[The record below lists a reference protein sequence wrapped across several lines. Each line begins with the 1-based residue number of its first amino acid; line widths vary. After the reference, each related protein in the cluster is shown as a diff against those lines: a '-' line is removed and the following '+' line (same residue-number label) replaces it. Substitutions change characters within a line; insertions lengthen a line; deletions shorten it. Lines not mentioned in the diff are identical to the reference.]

1 MRWVRICGGS
11 GERNRKGR
19 LPRASYGVPGIR
31 GEAGARISQPWLK
44 TVAEISRLR
53 SRGITYRHLR
63 KVPLPCLTE
72 SRLAKN
78 RCALEQQFSQVT
90 ALVHP
95 ACYPGFREVRRSALL
110 PFSAR
115 ATFHPD
121 CTVGTGF
128 SPVRPLL
135 RAGFSSGVLASC
147 ADAKIRTISAC
158 LRERFAGCDRR
169 FGISPTPEH
178 DVDTDYATAHAG
190 GLICFLWDNFR
201 DKMTFYDCTLGAS
214 SSPSQQVPTAATRGT
229 VLEPDSSIF
238 GNDLSRFHNGGEHQT
253 DQRVMRTF

>member
-1 MRWVRICGGS
+1 MSDARGAHLR
-11 GERNRKGR
+11 R
-19 LPRASYGVPGIR
+19 LR
-31 GEAGARISQPWLK
+31 GEEQKRAATAGILKVRPVSVVRRERRISQPWLK
-44 TVAEISRLR
+44 TAAEISRLR

-63 KVPLPCLTE
+63 KVPFPCYTE
-72 SRLAKN
+72 SYCSLKQLHWVRGASCPKV
-78 RCALEQQFSQVT
+78 S
-90 ALVHP
+90 
-95 ACYPGFREVRRSALL
+95 REARRSALL

-135 RAGFSSGVLASC
+135 RAGFSSGVFASC

-214 SSPSQQVPTAATRGT
+214 SSPSKQVPTAAAHGT
-229 VLEPDSSIF
+229 VLNLILQFSGMIYHGFITVESAK
-238 GNDLSRFHNGGEHQT
+238 QT
-253 DQRVMRTF
+253 KEL

>member
-1 MRWVRICGGS
+1 MLS
-11 GERNRKGR
+11 SN
-19 LPRASYGVPGIR
+19 SFF
-31 GEAGARISQPWLK
+31 
-44 TVAEISRLR
+44 
-53 SRGITYRHLR
+53 
-63 KVPLPCLTE
+63 
-72 SRLAKN
+72 
-78 RCALEQQFSQVT
+78 EQQFSQAT
-90 ALVHP
+90 GSVHP
-95 ACYPGFREVRRSALL
+95 ACYPGFREARQSALL

-147 ADAKIRTISAC
+147 VDLASCADAKIRTIFAC
-158 LRERFAGCDRR
+158 LQERFAGCDRR

-201 DKMTFYDCTLGAS
+201 DKMTFCDHV
-214 SSPSQQVPTAATRGT
+214 PSTFSRPISLLLST
-229 VLEPDSSIF
+229 VTCGVI
-238 GNDLSRFHNGGEHQT
+238 
-253 DQRVMRTF
+253 

>member
-1 MRWVRICGGS
+1 MLS
-11 GERNRKGR
+11 SN
-19 LPRASYGVPGIR
+19 SFF
-31 GEAGARISQPWLK
+31 
-44 TVAEISRLR
+44 
-53 SRGITYRHLR
+53 
-63 KVPLPCLTE
+63 
-72 SRLAKN
+72 
-78 RCALEQQFSQVT
+78 EQQFSQ
-90 ALVHP
+90 AIASVHP
-95 ACYPGFREVRRSALL
+95 ACYPGFREARQSALL

-147 ADAKIRTISAC
+147 ADAKIRTIFTC

-190 GLICFLWDNFR
+190 GLICFLWDNFH
-201 DKMTFYDCTLGAS
+201 DKMTFYDCTLSAPS
-214 SSPSQQVPTAATRGT
+214 RPSQQALAVVTCGT
-229 VLEPDSSIF
+229 VLEPNSSIF
-238 GNDLSRFHNGGEHQT
+238 GNDLSRFHNGGERQT
-253 DQRVMRTF
+253 DQRVMRASRGLLRAY

>member
-1 MRWVRICGGS
+1 MLSSNSFR
-11 GERNRKGR
+11 
-19 LPRASYGVPGIR
+19 
-31 GEAGARISQPWLK
+31 
-44 TVAEISRLR
+44 
-53 SRGITYRHLR
+53 
-63 KVPLPCLTE
+63 
-72 SRLAKN
+72 
-78 RCALEQQFSQVT
+78 EQQFSQVT

-95 ACYPGFREVRRSALL
+95 ARYPGFREVRWSALL

-147 ADAKIRTISAC
+147 ADAKIRTIFTC

-214 SSPSQQVPTAATRGT
+214 SSPSQQAPAAATCGT
-229 VLEPDSSIF
+229 VLDPILQFSGMIYHGFITVESAK
-238 GNDLSRFHNGGEHQT
+238 QT
-253 DQRVMRTF
+253 KEL

>member
-1 MRWVRICGGS
+1 M
-11 GERNRKGR
+11 
-19 LPRASYGVPGIR
+19 AD
-31 GEAGARISQPWLK
+31 
-44 TVAEISRLR
+44 ISRLR

-72 SRLAKN
+72 SRPQKAAVLSSN
-78 RCALEQQFSQVT
+78 SFRERQFSQAT
-90 ALVHP
+90 ASVRPTH
-95 ACYPGFREVRRSALL
+95 YPGCREVRRSALL

-214 SSPSQQVPTAATRGT
+214 SSPSKQVPTVAAHGT
-229 VLEPDSSIF
+229 VLNLILQFSGMIYHGFITVESAK
-238 GNDLSRFHNGGEHQT
+238 QT
-253 DQRVMRTF
+253 KEL

>member
-1 MRWVRICGGS
+1 M
-11 GERNRKGR
+11 
-19 LPRASYGVPGIR
+19 
-31 GEAGARISQPWLK
+31 
-44 TVAEISRLR
+44 
-53 SRGITYRHLR
+53 
-63 KVPLPCLTE
+63 PLPCLAK
-72 SRLAKN
+72 SRLAEN

-95 ACYPGFREVRRSALL
+95 TRYPGFREVRWSALL

-147 ADAKIRTISAC
+147 VDAKIRTISAC

-201 DKMTFYDCTLGAS
+201 DKMTFYDCYSQCVFKTLS
-214 SSPSQQVPTAATRGT
+214 TSPCGSHLRDRFG
-229 VLEPDSSIF
+229 PDSSIF
-238 GNDLSRFHNGGEHQT
+238 ENDLSRFHNGGERQT
-253 DQRVMRTF
+253 DQRVMRASRGLLRAY

>member
-1 MRWVRICGGS
+1 MRCVRICGGS

-31 GEAGARISQPWLK
+31 GEAGAAIQP
-44 TVAEISRLR
+44 TVAGTSRLW
-53 SRGITYRHLR
+53 SRGITYRHLG
-63 KVPLPCLTE
+63 KVPLPCYTKSYCSLKQLHWVRGASCPKV
-72 SRLAKN
+72 SREA
-78 RCALEQQFSQVT
+78 
-90 ALVHP
+90 
-95 ACYPGFREVRRSALL
+95 RRSALL

-201 DKMTFYDCTLGAS
+201 DKMTFYDCALSAS
-214 SSPSQQVPTAATRGT
+214 SNPSQQALTVVTCGT

-238 GNDLSRFHNGGEHQT
+238 GNDLSRFHNGGERQT
-253 DQRVMRTF
+253 DQRVMRASRGLLRAY

>member
-1 MRWVRICGGS
+1 MLLSNSFR
-11 GERNRKGR
+11 
-19 LPRASYGVPGIR
+19 
-31 GEAGARISQPWLK
+31 
-44 TVAEISRLR
+44 
-53 SRGITYRHLR
+53 
-63 KVPLPCLTE
+63 
-72 SRLAKN
+72 
-78 RCALEQQFSQVT
+78 EQQFSQAT
-90 ALVHP
+90 ASVHP
-95 ACYPGFREVRRSALL
+95 ACYPGFREARQSALL

-147 ADAKIRTISAC
+147 ADAQIRTIFAC
-158 LRERFAGCDRR
+158 LREWFAGCDRR

-201 DKMTFYDCTLGAS
+201 DKMTFYDCTLSAPS
-214 SSPSQQVPTAATRGT
+214 RPSQQALAVVTCGT
-229 VLEPDSSIF
+229 VLEPDSSSF
-238 GNDLSRFHNGGEHQT
+238 RG
-253 DQRVMRTF
+253 

>member
-1 MRWVRICGGS
+1 M
-11 GERNRKGR
+11 
-19 LPRASYGVPGIR
+19 
-31 GEAGARISQPWLK
+31 
-44 TVAEISRLR
+44 
-53 SRGITYRHLR
+53 
-63 KVPLPCLTE
+63 PLPCLAK
-72 SRLAKN
+72 SRLAEN

-95 ACYPGFREVRRSALL
+95 ARYPGFREVRWSALL

-147 ADAKIRTISAC
+147 ADAKIRTIFTC

-190 GLICFLWDNFR
+190 GLICFLWDNFH
-201 DKMTFYDCTLGAS
+201 DKMTFYDCTLSAPS
-214 SSPSQQVPTAATRGT
+214 RPSQQALAVVTCGT
-229 VLEPDSSIF
+229 VLEPNSSIF
-238 GNDLSRFHNGGEHQT
+238 GNDLSRFHNGGERQT
-253 DQRVMRTF
+253 DQRVMRASRGLLRAY

>member
-1 MRWVRICGGS
+1 MLRW
-11 GERNRKGR
+11 ER
-19 LPRASYGVPGIR
+19 
-31 GEAGARISQPWLK
+31 RISPPWLK
-44 TVAEISRLR
+44 SVTAVEGNNVPAPTKGASPPSYRKPLCPWATVFSSIF
-53 SRGITYRHLR
+53 
-63 KVPLPCLTE
+63 
-72 SRLAKN
+72 
-78 RCALEQQFSQVT
+78 LEQQFSQIT
-90 ALVHP
+90 ASVHP
-95 ACYPGFREVRRSALL
+95 TRYLEVSREARRSALL

-190 GLICFLWDNFR
+190 VLICFLWDNFR
-201 DKMTFYDCTLGAS
+201 DKMTFCDHV
-214 SSPSQQVPTAATRGT
+214 PSTFSRPISLLLST
-229 VLEPDSSIF
+229 VTCGVI
-238 GNDLSRFHNGGEHQT
+238 
-253 DQRVMRTF
+253 

>member
-1 MRWVRICGGS
+1 MRCVRICGGS

-31 GEAGARISQPWLK
+31 GEAGAANQP
-44 TVAEISRLR
+44 TVAEISRLW

-63 KVPLPCLTE
+63 KMPIPCLTE

-95 ACYPGFREVRRSALL
+95 ACYPGFREARQSALL

-147 ADAKIRTISAC
+147 ADAKIRTIFAC
-158 LRERFAGCDRR
+158 LREWFAGCDRR

-190 GLICFLWDNFR
+190 VLICFLWDNFR
-201 DKMTFYDCTLGAS
+201 DKMTFYDCALSVS
-214 SSPSQQVPTAATRGT
+214 SSPSQQALAVVTCGT

>member
-1 MRWVRICGGS
+1 M
-11 GERNRKGR
+11 
-19 LPRASYGVPGIR
+19 
-31 GEAGARISQPWLK
+31 AG
-44 TVAEISRLR
+44 TSRLR

-95 ACYPGFREVRRSALL
+95 ACYPGFREARQSALL

-135 RAGFSSGVLASC
+135 RAGVSSGVLASC
-147 ADAKIRTISAC
+147 ADAKIRTIFAC

-178 DVDTDYATAHAG
+178 DVDIDYATVHAG

-201 DKMTFYDCTLGAS
+201 DKMTFYDCTLSAS
-214 SSPSQQVPTAATRGT
+214 SRPSQQALAIVTCGT
-229 VLEPDSSIF
+229 VLEPDSSSF
-238 GNDLSRFHNGGEHQT
+238 RG
-253 DQRVMRTF
+253 